1 MSKREKIKGELR
13 YLISILI
20 VFLIAGGIYVKRLN
34 DKVVINYNS
43 DKISD
48 NIIIK
53 EEVLVQID

>member
-34 DKVVINYNS
+34 DKVVINYHS